1 MRQLLQRATRKVI
14 EIERL
19 LDSRMNSFVRPS
31 SRRLEPIEVRNAILD
46 TIEDQII
53 AGPKG
58 TPLFPYDEVV
68 VELLERSAP
77 PIEVVLESGGGLQ
90 AAARQ
95 RLTARDCRVGS
106 EVVFQVRRMNDV
118 PPDWPLDAEHR
129 LRFNRKAADQAP
141 IGCGPSLALTLTF
154 SVAGQPR
161 SHSFTS
167 TRIDVGRVAEVRDR
181 AGRLLR
187 RNVLPLGDEYD
198 PNLTVSRRHA
208 HIKAFTDPGGRTVYV
223 LRDDAS
229 RYGTRVVRDGKTIPV
244 HPGTAGVH
252 LRDGDE
258 LYFGSARA
266 LIRLGDEP
274 AADSMLD
281 GAQASSRASAHRR
294 IASSS
299 A

>member
-1 MRQLLQRATRKVI
+1 MKHLLQRATRKVI

-19 LDSRMNSFVRPS
+19 LDARMHSLVRTSP
-31 SRRLEPIEVRNAILD
+31 RHLEPIEVRNAILD

-58 TPLFPYDEVV
+58 VPLFPYDGVI
-68 VELLERSAP
+68 VELLDRSAP
-77 PIEVVLESGGGLQ
+77 PIEAVLEGGGGLP

-95 RLTARDCRVGS
+95 RLAARDCRVGS
-106 EVVFQVRRMNDV
+106 EVVFQVRRVEDM
-118 PPDWPLDAEHR
+118 PPDWPVDAEHR
-129 LRFNRKAADQAP
+129 IRFNRKAADPAA
-141 IGCGPSLALTLTF
+141 IGCAPSRTLTLTF

-161 SHSFTS
+161 SHSFSS

-187 RNVLPLGDEYD
+187 RNLLSLGDDYD
-198 PNLTVSRRHA
+198 PNVTVSRRHA

-244 HPGTAGVH
+244 HAGTAGVH

-266 LIRLGDEP
+266 LVRIGD
-274 AADSMLD
+274 
-281 GAQASSRASAHRR
+281 QASSADSISGRVQ
-294 IASSS
+294 ASSGRPEGACS
-299 A
+299 

>member
-19 LDSRMNSFVRPS
+19 LDARMNSLVRTS
-31 SRRLEPIEVRNAILD
+31 SRRMEPIEVRNAILD
-46 TIEDQII
+46 TIEEQII

-68 VELLERSAP
+68 VDLLDGSAP
-77 PIEVVLESGGGLQ
+77 RIEAVLEGGGGLQ
-90 AAARQ
+90 SAARQ
-95 RLTARDCRVGS
+95 RLAARDCRVGS
-106 EVVFQVRRMNDV
+106 EVVFQVRRLEDM
-118 PPDWPLDAEHR
+118 PPDWPVDADHR
-129 LRFNRKAADQAP
+129 IRFNRKAADPAT
-141 IGCGPSLALTLTF
+141 IGCAPSRALTLTF
-154 SVAGQPR
+154 SAAGQPR
-161 SHSFTS
+161 SHTFTS

-187 RNVLPLGDEYD
+187 RNVLSLGDEYD

-223 LRDDAS
+223 LRDDGS
-229 RYGTRVVRDGKTIPV
+229 RYGTRIIRDGKTIPV

-258 LYFGSARA
+258 LYFGSAHA
-266 LIRLGDEP
+266 LVRIGDLQSS
-274 AADSMLD
+274 ADSIID
-281 GAQASSRASAHRR
+281 GAQAS
-294 IASSS
+294 
-299 A
+299 